1 MKKLI
6 SLILS
11 LVLVLSMSITAFAAE
26 AADNNTAVVKGSYTA
41 SDGGIV
47 YSVDVAWGSMEFDY
61 EVPAGVWNE
70 QTHSYESGAAKWTYA
85 AGANAVKVTN
95 SSNAAVT
102 VNVTTNIL
110 LSGITASV
118 EGGSF
123 TLGSAAEN
131 ATTEIEGQA
140 TDSTAYITLSGTL
153 TDKTAS
159 KMVIGTVTV
168 SIKDETA
175 AALTEEEINTAVAA
189 LKNGETVTLSNVSA
203 ENHAAIVA
211 ALDEGSEGALISR
224 SGAGLSTTYMLKET
238 FAEALSEWS
247 DGTTLTLLGIVTEH
261 QNNIEVTDKKVTL
274 DLNGKTLGLSSSSNK
289 SIIVNES
296 VAGSTHLTIRDSGT
310 GGTVTAYLISL
321 DIEGGTATLE
331 SGTLNSMV
339 RCVGGTF
346 IMTGGTVNNRTNGI
360 ENYGGTVWISG
371 GEISATLTG
380 IWNEATTH
388 ISGNPSIAG
397 KVALLNYG
405 TMFVSGNP
413 TFAEGNK
420 ADFEVYAPVTLNTQP
435 AEGEKWSVSVPSDV
449 AEDIIF
455 AVPGEGVTLD
465 IDRFEYVNL
474 YFYYSYKL
482 IKNDDGSLAL
492 VKQ

>member
-41 SDGGIV
+41 SEGGVV
-47 YSVDVAWGSMEFDY
+47 YSVDVTWGSMEFDY
-61 EVPAGVWNE
+61 EVPAGEWDE
-70 QTHSYESGAAKWTYA
+70 QTHSYKPGGEASWTYA

-95 SSNAAVT
+95 RSNTAVT
-102 VNVTTNIL
+102 VNVTTDIRF
-110 LSGITASV
+110 SGITASV
-118 EGGSF
+118 DGGSF

-131 ATTEIEGQA
+131 ATTEIAGKETEG
-140 TDSTAYITLSGTL
+140 TAYITLSGTL

-168 SIKDETA
+168 SIKDEA
-175 AALTEEEINTAVAA
+175 AVALTEEEINAAVEA

-224 SGAGLSTTYMLKET
+224 SGAGLSATYMLKET
-238 FAEALSEWS
+238 FADALSEWS
-247 DGTTLTLLGIVTEH
+247 DGTTLTMLGDVTEH
-261 QNNIEVTDKKVTL
+261 PDSIEVTDKKVTL
-274 DLNGKTLGLSSSSNK
+274 DLNGKTLGLLSTTGNK
-289 SIIVNES
+289 RIIVNES
-296 VAGSTHLTIRDSGT
+296 VADSTHLTIRDSGT
-310 GGTVTAYLISL
+310 GGTVTASTTSL

-331 SGTLNSMV
+331 SGTLNSTV
-339 RCVGGTF
+339 RCGGGTF
-346 IMTGGTVNNRTNGI
+346 IMTGGTAGGSYGI
-360 ENYGGTVWISG
+360 FNPGGTVWISG
-371 GEISATLTG
+371 GKISGKYIG
-380 IWNEATTH
+380 IENWGTTY

-397 KVALLNYG
+397 EVALLNYG

-413 TFAEGNK
+413 TFADDN
-420 ADFEVYAPVTLNTQP
+420 EVDIVAFYPVTLNTQP
-435 AEGEKWSVSVPSDV
+435 AAGETWSVSVNYEIESFV
-449 AEDIIF
+449 F

-465 IDRFEYVNL
+465 ESRFEYVNK
-474 YFYYSYKL
+474 YNFGTYQV
-482 IKNDDGSLAL
+482 IKNDDGSLSL

>member
-41 SDGGIV
+41 SDGGVV

-85 AGANAVKVTN
+85 EGANAVKVTN
-95 SSNAAVT
+95 CSNAAVT

-247 DGTTLTLLGIVTEH
+247 DGTTLTLLGNVTEH

-289 SIIVNES
+289 SIIVKES

-310 GGTVTAYLISL
+310 GGTVTAKYYTL
-321 DIEGGTATLE
+321 DIQGGTATLE
-331 SGTLNSMV
+331 SGTLNKTV
-339 RCVGGTF
+339 RCKGTF
-346 IMTGGTVNNRTNGI
+346 IMTGGTVNSSTDGI

-420 ADFEVYAPVTLNTQP
+420 ADFEVYAPVILNTQP
-435 AEGEKWSVSVPSDV
+435 AEGEKWSVSDGSSVT
-449 AEDIIF
+449 EDIIF

-465 IDRFEYVNL
+465 IDRFEVSIVYN
-474 YFYYSYKL
+474 YAHYEL

-492 VKQ
+492 VRG

>member
-41 SDGGIV
+41 SDGGVV

-85 AGANAVKVTN
+85 EGANAVKVTN
-95 SSNAAVT
+95 RSNAAVT

-140 TDSTAYITLSGTL
+140 TVNTAYITLSGTL

-211 ALDEGSEGALISR
+211 ALDESSQGALISR

-274 DLNGKTLGLSSSSNK
+274 DLNGKTLGLLSTSNRN
-289 SIIVNES
+289 IVVKES

-310 GGTVTAYLISL
+310 GGTVTATYYTL
-321 DIEGGTATLE
+321 DIQSGTATLE
-331 SGTLNSMV
+331 SGTLNKTV
-339 RCVGGTF
+339 RCKGTF
-346 IMTGGTVNNRTNGI
+346 IMTGGTVNSSTNGI

>member
-41 SDGGIV
+41 SDGGVV

-85 AGANAVKVTN
+85 EGANAVKVTN
-95 SSNAAVT
+95 RSNAAVT

-140 TDSTAYITLSGTL
+140 TVNTAYITLSGTL

-211 ALDEGSEGALISR
+211 ALDESSQGALISR

-274 DLNGKTLGLSSSSNK
+274 DLNGKTLGLLSTSNRN
-289 SIIVNES
+289 IVVKES

-310 GGTVTAYLISL
+310 GGTVTATYYTL
-321 DIEGGTATLE
+321 DIQSGTATLE
-331 SGTLNSMV
+331 SGTLNKTV
-339 RCVGGTF
+339 RCKGTF
-346 IMTGGTVNNRTNGI
+346 IMTGGTVNSSTNGI

-420 ADFEVYAPVTLNTQP
+420 ADFEVYAPVILNTQP
-435 AEGEKWSVSVPSDV
+435 AEGEKWSVSDGSSVT
-449 AEDIIF
+449 EDIIF

-465 IDRFEYVNL
+465 IDRFEVSIVYGYDL
-474 YFYYSYKL
+474 YEL

>member
-41 SDGGIV
+41 SDGGVV

-85 AGANAVKVTN
+85 EGANAVKVTN
-95 SSNAAVT
+95 RSNAAVT

-211 ALDEGSEGALISR
+211 ALDESSQGALISR

-238 FAEALSEWS
+238 FAAALSEWS
-247 DGTTLTLLGIVTEH
+247 DGTTLTLLDNVTEH

-274 DLNGKTLGLSSSSNK
+274 DLNGKTLGLLSTSNRN
-289 SIIVNES
+289 IVVKES

-310 GGTVTAYLISL
+310 GGTVTATYYTL
-321 DIEGGTATLE
+321 DIQSGTATLE
-331 SGTLNSMV
+331 SGTLNKTV
-339 RCVGGTF
+339 RCKGTF
-346 IMTGGTVNNRTNGI
+346 IMTGGTVNSSTNGI

-420 ADFEVYAPVTLNTQP
+420 ADFEVYAPVILNTQP
-435 AEGEKWSVSVPSDV
+435 AEGEKWSVSDGSSVT
-449 AEDIIF
+449 EDIIF

-465 IDRFEYVNL
+465 IDRFEVSIVYGYDL
-474 YFYYSYKL
+474 YEL

>member
-41 SDGGIV
+41 SDGGVV

-85 AGANAVKVTN
+85 EGANAVKVTN
-95 SSNAAVT
+95 RSNAAVT

-140 TDSTAYITLSGTL
+140 TVNTAYITLSGTL

-274 DLNGKTLGLSSSSNK
+274 DLNGKTLGLLSTSNRN
-289 SIIVNES
+289 IVVKES

-310 GGTVTAYLISL
+310 GGTVTATYYTL
-321 DIEGGTATLE
+321 DIQSGTATLE
-331 SGTLNSMV
+331 SGTLNKTV
-339 RCVGGTF
+339 RCKGTF
-346 IMTGGTVNNRTNGI
+346 IMTGGTVNSSTNGI

-420 ADFEVYAPVTLNTQP
+420 ADFEVYAPVILNTQP
-435 AEGEKWSVSVPSDV
+435 AEGERWSVSDGSSVT
-449 AEDIIF
+449 EDIIF

-465 IDRFEYVNL
+465 IDRFEVSIVYGYDL
-474 YFYYSYKL
+474 YEL